1 MSYGTRS
8 GGSGFS
14 LRASLRQWV
23 RGWLSRKP
31 HFIIGDRYL
40 LRWYVIPRNPW
51 VNVYLHKFLHDD
63 EDRALHD
70 HPWWFVSIMV
80 KGEYREIVGNAVRQD
95 VVFRRALSVAFRP
108 ALHAHRVVLTKL
120 LDGDSLPC
128 WTLVATGR
136 VVRDWGF
143 LCPQGWRHWK
153 EFTAYRDGKGDYGQV
168 GKGCE

>member
-1 MSYGTRS
+1 MTYGTRS

-14 LRASLRQWV
+14 LSASIKQWAK
-23 RGWLSRKP
+23 GWLSGGP

-51 VNVYLHKFLHDD
+51 LNIYLHQFLHDD

-70 HPWWFVSIMV
+70 HPWWFVSVMLRGGYFEVTRRGVIP
-80 KGEYREIVGNAVRQD
+80 RSTPSIVY
-95 VVFRRALSVAFRP
+95 RRAE
-108 ALHAHRVVLTKL
+108 HAHRVVLPRV
-120 LDGDSLPC
+120 LDSDIVRPC
-128 WTLVATGR
+128 WTLVITGR

-153 EFTAYRDGKGDYGQV
+153 EFTAYDDGKGDYGQV
-168 GKGCE
+168 GRGCD